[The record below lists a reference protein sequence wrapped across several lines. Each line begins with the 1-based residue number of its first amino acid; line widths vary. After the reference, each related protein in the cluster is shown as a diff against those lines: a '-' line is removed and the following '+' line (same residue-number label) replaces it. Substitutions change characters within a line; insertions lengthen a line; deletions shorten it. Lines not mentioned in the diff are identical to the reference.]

1 MKDREEPA
9 KDTTLKSAKPLK
21 LLNPSAS
28 PAKIA
33 NGGESGQTSP
43 TAVLGAEL
51 TYPSLPIV
59 NNAHATNGTHSISGL
74 NHSPSAPTSFGPSS
88 PSGLSST
95 PGYVNKPQAPPN
107 NDPSNSIWNSFLTGI
122 GLSGK
127 GQQTQQDKDRN
138 LAKIQ
143 EQMKLREKERQL
155 QLQPGDSPY
164 SVYTSGLEYYHLFEF
179 GTYDK
184 LLADYPCS
192 SLTIDTIL
200 KGKCYIS
207 RTYFSFHSQRTK
219 QQILV
224 VLPWVEIL
232 ELRLSPNKPPHS
244 TIQVFTSDSKVHQFT
259 GFQTSIDTVFNLMQ
273 FILATA
279 KGQLSSPNQIQP
291 SPPTQHLNSNQPSQ
305 NDQTRKTQ
313 NDNTLSPPPP
323 LENIRLELA
332 VSPKRGHRRSGST
345 VY

>member
-1 MKDREEPA
+1 MKEEPA
-9 KDTTLKSAKPLK
+9 KDTSLKSAKPLK

-28 PAKIA
+28 PAKIV
-33 NGGESGQTSP
+33 NGVESGQTSP
-43 TAVLGAEL
+43 TASVLGAEL
-51 TYPSLPIV
+51 TYPALPIA
-59 NNAHATNGTHSISGL
+59 NNQANGTHSISGL
-74 NHSPSAPTSFGPSS
+74 NHSPSAPTPAGFGPTS
-88 PSGLSST
+88 PLGLSST
-95 PGYVNKPQAPPN
+95 QGYANKPNAPPN

-143 EQMKLREKERQL
+143 EQMKLKERQL
-155 QLQPGDSPY
+155 QLQPNDSPY

-200 KGKCYIS
+200 KGKCYLS

-224 VLPWVEIL
+224 VLPWLEIL

-244 TIQVFTSDSKVHQFT
+244 TIQIFTSDSKVHQFT
-259 GFQTSIDTVFNLMQ
+259 AFQTSIDTVFNLMQ

-279 KGQLSSPNQIQP
+279 KGLSPNQP
-291 SPPTQHLNSNQPSQ
+291 SPPTQHLNSNQQPSQ

-323 LENIRLELA
+323 LESIRLELA